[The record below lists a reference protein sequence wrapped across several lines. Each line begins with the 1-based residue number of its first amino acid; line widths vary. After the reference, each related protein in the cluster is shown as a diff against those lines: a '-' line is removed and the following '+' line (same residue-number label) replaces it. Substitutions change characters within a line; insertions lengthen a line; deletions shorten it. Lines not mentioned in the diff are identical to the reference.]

1 MGGNSSSI
9 VISLEQTEE
18 ELTELMMPLYYVKD
32 LVVTDYDISMAR
44 ASWKAIV
51 DGASP
56 AFEEA
61 KKNPDFTAASCLT
74 WFYDCFFSRL
84 FDVNPAAR
92 PMFKTN
98 LQSLG
103 RVLMGLISTALN
115 QLKDPSTFEKT
126 LINLAHS
133 HSKRGVRGVQYG
145 IMGDVLFWT
154 LRKCLGTKYDN
165 ATSHSWTKIFSY
177 MLKIIVPI
185 AVADEITEV
194 KAREKKDKIASESS
208 LSGRTKKNSISK
220 YTSRS
225 NHMTHMDD
233 NSSNHTILNEG
244 RKSLSGRI
252 LQKKQPPLLTKN
264 SLVHIDNNEVVPFD
278 G

>member
-1 MGGNSSSI
+1 MGNSTNIS
-9 VISLEQTEE
+9 ISLEQTEE
-18 ELTELMMPLYYVKD
+18 ELVDIMMPLYYIKD
-32 LVVTDYDISMAR
+32 LVVNDYDIGLAR

-51 DGASP
+51 DGTSP
-56 AFEEA
+56 AFNEA

-74 WFYDCFFSRL
+74 WFYDSFFSRL

-103 RVLMGLISTALN
+103 RVLLGLISTALN
-115 QLKDPSTFEKT
+115 QLKDPATFEKT

-133 HSKRGVRGVQYG
+133 HSERGVRGVQYG

-165 ATSHSWTKIFSY
+165 ATSHSWTKIYSY

-185 AVADEITEV
+185 AVADEIQEIKCSGPAMISSETSWKT
-194 KAREKKDKIASESS
+194 KARSS
-208 LSGRTKKNSISK
+208 TNRAKTLNL
-220 YTSRS
+220 
-225 NHMTHMDD
+225 ND
-233 NSSNHTILNEG
+233 NSSYTVLSEVNKMQAYPSL
-244 RKSLSGRI
+244 KSL
-252 LQKKQPPLLTKN
+252 KYKT
-264 SLVHIDNNEVVPFD
+264 DEVVPFEI
-278 G
+278 